1 MSGIMIERQISEERL
16 RDLGVHGWPVWSKE
30 PSEFPWTYD
39 ETETCYLLAGKVVV
53 TPEQGE
59 AVEFGKGDWVV
70 FPRGLSC
77 TWKILETVRK
87 HYDFS

>member
-1 MSGIMIERQISEERL
+1 MNEIIVEHQVGENRL
-16 RDLGVHGWPVWSKE
+16 QALGVRDWPVWSKE

-39 ETETCYLLAGKVVV
+39 ATETCYLLAGQVIV
-53 TPEQGE
+53 TPERGE
-59 AVEFGKGDWVV
+59 PVEFGQGDLVI

-77 TWKILETVRK
+77 TWKVLKTVRK

>member
-1 MSGIMIERQISEERL
+1 MSGIMIERQIGEERL

>member
-1 MSGIMIERQISEERL
+1 MSEITIEHEPGEDRL
-16 RDLGVHGWPVWSKE
+16 QALGVRDWPTWSKE

-39 ETETCYLLAGKVVV
+39 ATETCYLLEGQVVV
-53 TPEQGE
+53 TPEGGSP
-59 AVEFGKGDWVV
+59 VEFGKGDLVG

-77 TWKILETVRK
+77 TWNVLKTVRK

>member
-1 MSGIMIERQISEERL
+1 MSEIIIERQAGEDCLQS
-16 RDLGVHGWPVWSKE
+16 LGVRNWPVWSKG

-39 ETETCYLLAGKVVV
+39 ATETCYLLEGQVIV
-53 TPEQGE
+53 TLGRGE
-59 AVEFGKGDWVV
+59 PVEFGQGDLVI

-77 TWKILETVRK
+77 TWKVLKTVRK